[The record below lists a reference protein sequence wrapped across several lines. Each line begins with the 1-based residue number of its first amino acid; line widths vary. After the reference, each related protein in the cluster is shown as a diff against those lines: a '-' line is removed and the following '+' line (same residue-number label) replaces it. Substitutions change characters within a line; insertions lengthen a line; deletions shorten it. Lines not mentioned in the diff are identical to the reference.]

1 MSESKLELA
10 WVTFAAPA
18 RMDSQS
24 SSAPG
29 CARNE
34 ATKLFKGKC
43 DGETV
48 VFIEDASLRIPGIV
62 PWANVASFG
71 VWIPPAP
78 EVALELDEVDL
89 AEVVKRGPGRPR
101 KDAT

>member
-1 MSESKLELA
+1 MSESMLELA

-24 SSAPG
+24 STSPAV
-29 CARNE
+29 ARTE

-43 DGETV
+43 GDETV
-48 VFIEDASLRIPGIV
+48 VFIEDPSLRIPGIV
-62 PWANVASFG
+62 PWANISSFG
-71 VWIPPAP
+71 VWVPPSPVIAM
-78 EVALELDEVDL
+78 ELDEVDL
-89 AEVVKRGPGRPR
+89 AIDVKRGPGRPR

>member
-29 CARNE
+29 CARSD
-34 ATKLFKGKC
+34 ATKLFKGKL

-48 VFIEDASLRIPGIV
+48 VFIEDASLRIPGVI

-71 VWIPPAP
+71 VWVPPAP
-78 EVALELDEVDL
+78 AISMELDEVDL
-89 AEVVKRGPGRPR
+89 ADVVKRGPGRPR
-101 KDAT
+101 KDAA